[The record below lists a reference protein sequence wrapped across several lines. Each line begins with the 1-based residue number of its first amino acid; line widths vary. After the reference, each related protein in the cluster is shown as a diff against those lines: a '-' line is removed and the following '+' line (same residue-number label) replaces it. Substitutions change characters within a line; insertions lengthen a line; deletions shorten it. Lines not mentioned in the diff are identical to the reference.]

1 MNLQTTVATQNLTIH
16 RDPKTFDNP
25 DNFDPE
31 RWLKNGHDK
40 LKEALTHSLLV
51 HANALARSK

>member
-40 LKEALTHSLLV
+40 LKEALTPFSV
-51 HANALARSK
+51 GPRKCIGSK